1 MSPATYIMIGVVL
14 LGGLQMIAL
23 IGAVVGAAVAW
34 EIRDQV
40 KFQKEDGQWET

>member
-34 EIRDQV
+34 EIRDRV
-40 KFQKEDGQWET
+40 KFQREDRQWES